1 MVVNLQNQFG
11 KLSGS
16 VRRAEKPNPSSFQLN
31 WSEENTDGSCFHGHS
46 LKGVLQE
53 KCGLLTAMNPD
64 YWLCTVKLCNE
75 KLCGH
80 LAHYREVEFPQSYH
94 FVLGL
99 FAFLLR
105 IQPSY
110 IHDEVCMIEH
120 KLFNKK
126 LYKKLKY
133 NRVLR
138 K

>member
-16 VRRAEKPNPSSFQLN
+16 VRRAEKPNPSSFQLS

-75 KLCGH
+75 K
-80 LAHYREVEFPQSYH
+80 
-94 FVLGL
+94 
-99 FAFLLR
+99 
-105 IQPSY
+105 
-110 IHDEVCMIEH
+110 
-120 KLFNKK
+120 
-126 LYKKLKY
+126 
-133 NRVLR
+133 
-138 K
+138 